1 MAEKI
6 EQLTAALIGDDPF
19 SSSTFFV
26 EIEAPDVPDLTI
38 IDLPG
43 LVRTT
48 TAVQKTSIIEQVDAL
63 VQRYLEMEQTIV
75 LAVVPAT
82 VDIATSD
89 ILERA
94 LQVRCLCLHSSYSSL
109 GVLCEGMGR
118 AMSRRDAMCVV
129 FLTTHR
135 VRSFPK
141 PLCFFVSRTIRTQT
155 STTCCFTALF
165 FLQSLRRWTPTASAQ
180 SEC

>member
-1 MAEKI
+1 MKRVSGQGFRGTASVRWDQPQQPAASGPIRSKADVAEKI

-19 SSSTFFV
+19 SSSSIVV

-48 TAVQKTSIIEQVDAL
+48 TAGQKTSIIKQVDAL

-94 LQVRCLCLHSSYSSL
+94 LQVRCLLSALVVQCFWGSL
-109 GVLCEGMGR
+109 
-118 AMSRRDAMCVV
+118 
-129 FLTTHR
+129 
-135 VRSFPK
+135 
-141 PLCFFVSRTIRTQT
+141 
-155 STTCCFTALF
+155 
-165 FLQSLRRWTPTASAQ
+165 
-180 SEC
+180 

>member
-1 MAEKI
+1 MKRVHGQGFRGTAAVRWDQPQQPAASGPIHSKADVAEKI
-6 EQLTAALIGDDPF
+6 EQLTAALVGDDPF
-19 SSSTFFV
+19 SSSTIVV

-48 TAVQKTSIIEQVDAL
+48 TLGQKTSIIKQVDAL
-63 VQRYLEMEQTIV
+63 VQRYLEIEQTIV

-94 LQVRCLCLHSSYSSL
+94 LQVRCLCLHSSHSVF
-109 GVLCEGMGR
+109 GVLFAGKGR
-118 AMSRRDAMCVV
+118 ALCWRDA
-129 FLTTHR
+129 
-135 VRSFPK
+135 
-141 PLCFFVSRTIRTQT
+141 I
-155 STTCCFTALF
+155 
-165 FLQSLRRWTPTASAQ
+165 
-180 SEC
+180 